1 MQPLHEIT
9 RDDIVFMVIKTE
21 SNHRLKGPLIQN
33 VRGIKCRGRDGF
45 MFRQLGFNKFE
56 KEPSKIPENAVP
68 QNMSNYA
75 QNLLED
81 DWVKTYFLDSTKH
94 PMQRANPEDLPRG
107 QPYRIEFNGGMSF
120 VAYHNVAD
128 NTITVMQ
135 RPKGYIDNWRN
146 DFDSDRL
153 FYSQEVARYESP
165 LRVSIGIDTTVQMHG
180 NSILVQL
187 IPNRYVYIGD
197 LVVAAFSFPETVTEY
212 YSPIGNSSVP
222 YPVAV
227 SANFVILLSDRRY
240 VAKENI
246 IKNISKVEGTEQLNW
261 AGDAY
266 HAYYDLN
273 QNESTPLE
281 DLEDICRADVNC

>member
-9 RDDIVFMVIKTE
+9 RDDIVFMEIITE
-21 SNHRLKGPLIQN
+21 SNHPLKGPLIQH
-33 VRGIKCRGRDGF
+33 VRGIKCRDRDGF
-45 MFRQLGFNKFE
+45 MFRQLGFNKFD

-68 QNMSNYA
+68 RNIPGGDYVESYI
-75 QNLLED
+75 
-81 DWVKTYFLDSTKH
+81 LDCTKH

-120 VAYHNVAD
+120 VAYHNEAD

-135 RPKGYIDNWRN
+135 RPSGYIDNWLN

-153 FYSQEVARYESP
+153 FYSQEVARFENP
-165 LRVSIGIDTTVQMHG
+165 LRVSIGIDTAVQMHG

-212 YSPIGNSSVP
+212 YSPIGNSSVA

-227 SANFVILLSDRRY
+227 SANFVILLTDRRY
-240 VAKENI
+240 VAMEKI
-246 IKNISKVEGTEQLNW
+246 IKNISKKEGTEQLNW
-261 AGDAY
+261 ASDAY

-273 QNESTPLE
+273 QNDSAPLE
-281 DLEDICRADVNC
+281 DLEDICCLDG